1 MTIKDIWNSITI
13 KQRTD
18 LLKSIY
24 GASWV
29 GFHRDIPNGWDSL
42 PYGLQCRLQRLDNVR
57 TGAWRA

>member
-1 MTIKDIWNSITI
+1 MTIKDIWNNISI

-24 GASWV
+24 GESYIM
-29 GFHRDIPNGWDSL
+29 FHRDIPNGWDSL
-42 PYGLQCRLQRLDNVR
+42 PYGVQRRLQRLDNVR